1 MERRTFLQSSLSLP
15 FFPLQYQQRTF
26 VEDENL
32 VIEKVQNGKPH
43 AGKVLAAIQPHSDD
57 IPIFAS
63 GTVAKLIAEGYT
75 GYLIQMTN
83 DDHAGAG
90 ATVGE
95 VIMNNEK
102 DTQGVARALGLQ
114 KVYNL
119 YYRNHRLD
127 NVSPVEIR
135 SRLIFL
141 IRMLKIDTI
150 ICYDP
155 SGHYEENPDHY
166 VTAKAWEAARWMA
179 GGRLD
184 YPEHFDAG
192 LQPHSVQEMYY
203 FARGPQLVNRIVDI
217 TEHIDIKVAANLA
230 NTTQGPAGHNG
241 SRLRQRLAAEGKSLD
256 LLGLSDE
263 DADRNY
269 IKHFVL
275 DRDSKRSRGIPSDRE
290 LGEKFGLGWAEAF
303 YYRGPE
309 KNMVEAYLGE
319 RH

>member
-1 MERRTFLQSSLSLP
+1 MASTKSQKYYLVKKENMERRTFLQSGLALP
-15 FFPLQYQQRTF
+15 FFPMPYQQRTF
-26 VEDENL
+26 VESENL
-32 VIEKVQNGKPH
+32 VIEKSQPGKPH

-57 IPIFAS
+57 IPIFAA

-102 DTQGVARALGLQ
+102 DTQGVAKALGLR

-150 ICYDP
+150 VCYDP

-166 VTAKAWEAARWMA
+166 VTAKAWEAARWMS
-179 GGRLD
+179 GGDWITRSILM
-184 YPEHFDAG
+184 PAF
-192 LQPHSVQEMYY
+192 S
-203 FARGPQLVNRIVDI
+203 RIRYRKCTISHEV
-217 TEHIDIKVAANLA
+217 
-230 NTTQGPAGHNG
+230 
-241 SRLRQRLAAEGKSLD
+241 
-256 LLGLSDE
+256 
-263 DADRNY
+263 RNWS
-269 IKHFVL
+269 IA
-275 DRDSKRSRGIPSDRE
+275 SWTSAII
-290 LGEKFGLGWAEAF
+290 
-303 YYRGPE
+303 
-309 KNMVEAYLGE
+309 
-319 RH
+319 